1 MKNKK
6 YTLEKLFQIRE
17 NLILEGKGI
26 NKINKMIEEAES
38 DYIDSLFEDVSAT
51 GGPAGAA
58 GASSIGIGGGGVAY
72 GNASYGGMQAVS
84 SPQPSS
90 YAGVTTD
97 PGYSAGGGV
106 PGSGDMSIPYSASI
120 SSKDSPKKIISQKG
134 DPLNKGKK
142 DRRKS
147 KEIAALRQAL
157 KSRKKFKA
165 DQGGDFTFG
174 QGGVPKYSAPT
185 QPREPKVM
193 SFDDFAKNQMNKVTH
208 VKENNQKIKK

>member
-6 YTLEKLFQIRE
+6 FKLEELFQIRE
-17 NLILEGKGI
+17 NLILEGKSI
-26 NKINKMIEEAES
+26 TKINTIIEEAES
-38 DYIDSLFEDVSAT
+38 DYINSIFEDVSAT

-58 GASSIGIGGGGVAY
+58 GAASIGISGMGVAY
-72 GNASYGGMQAVS
+72 GNATTAGMGPVS

-97 PGYSAGGGV
+97 PGYSAGGGKI
-106 PGSGDMSIPYSASI
+106 GSGDVSIPYSATI

-147 KEIAALRQAL
+147 KVVAGLKQAL
-157 KSRKKFKA
+157 KSRK
-165 DQGGDFTFG
+165 DFTAG
-174 QGGVPKYSAPT
+174 QGGVPKYSTPT
-185 QPREPKVM
+185 QPKEPRVM
-193 SFDDFAKNQMNKVTH
+193 NFDDFAKNQMNKVTH
-208 VKENNQKIKK
+208 VKENNQKGK